1 MPRDKWTKPLY
12 GLGGAMNI
20 CGLLFPRI
28 GIDPKFAAVLQRPRE
43 FCRVA
48 LAPNDRSRNLDERS
62 QAISIARE
70 RRDFGFAI
78 ISENI
83 PRRERR
89 GVVDAEVVVAFGSK
103 PMFSPP
109 RFQRRQ
115 AENILHR
122 HVKLVGRLLRI
133 GEMRI
138 DEIAFLLLRWVDLR
152 SRRHDA
158 CTGRSLAARPIA
170 ATGIAGGH
178 ARLLGI
184 EPRLRKRLGNCE
196 AAQCAVLDR
205 EYRRRHTEF
214 LGFCQL
220 AVFDDL
226 GDPTAARDGR
236 IGIVV
241 VAEGETVQ
249 LGSTPTEAKENDAA
263 RPALYNM

>member
-89 GVVDAEVVVAFGSK
+89 G
-103 PMFSPP
+103 
-109 RFQRRQ
+109 
-115 AENILHR
+115 
-122 HVKLVGRLLRI
+122 
-133 GEMRI
+133 
-138 DEIAFLLLRWVDLR
+138 R
-152 SRRHDA
+152 S
-158 CTGRSLAARPIA
+158 
-170 ATGIAGGH
+170 
-178 ARLLGI
+178 
-184 EPRLRKRLGNCE
+184 EE
-196 AAQCAVLDR
+196 
-205 EYRRRHTEF
+205 HTSE
-214 LGFCQL
+214 LQ
-220 AVFDDL
+220 
-226 GDPTAARDGR
+226 
-236 IGIVV
+236 
-241 VAEGETVQ
+241 
-249 LGSTPTEAKENDAA
+249 SH
-263 RPALYNM
+263 